1 MNPTQ
6 PTPQFLQSCQTLGLS
21 LSPVELDQLT
31 RYLDLLFQTNQQFNL
46 TSIVDPEKAW
56 MRHILDSLSLLPHLI
71 DDESDTSGGGSGS
84 VSLIDVGSGGG
95 LPGIPLAICLP
106 QVNITLLEATGKK
119 ARFLEQVVRDLQLAN
134 VRVIHERAET
144 LGQHKN
150 HRQQYDLAIARA
162 VGPLRVLLEL
172 TLPFVKV
179 GGKLLAMKG
188 VKAEAELAEATDA
201 MMLLGGGEFECFEA
215 MPGLDDEAVII
226 EIIKA
231 DQTPKKYPR
240 LPGEPKL
247 HPL

>member
-1 MNPTQ
+1 MTSTSPA
-6 PTPQFLQSCQTLGLS
+6 PQFLQSCQTLGLS
-21 LSPVELDQLT
+21 LSHAELDQLT
-31 RYLDLLFQTNQQFNL
+31 RYLDLLLETNKQFNL
-46 TSIVDPEKAW
+46 TAIVDPEKAW
-56 MRHILDSLSLLPHLI
+56 LRHILDSLSLLPHI
-71 DDESDTSGGGSGS
+71 PTSGGGSGS
-84 VSLIDVGSGGG
+84 LSLIDVGSGGG

-119 ARFLEQVVRDLQLAN
+119 AHFLEQAARDLQLAN

-188 VKAEAELAEATDA
+188 IKAEAELAEATDA
-201 MMLLGGGEFECFEA
+201 VMLLGGGEFECFEA

-226 EIIKA
+226 EIAKA

>member
-1 MNPTQ
+1 MTSTP
-6 PTPQFLQSCQTLGLS
+6 PTPRFLQSCQALGLS
-21 LSPVELDQLT
+21 LSPAELDQLA
-31 RYLDLLFQTNQQFNL
+31 RYLDLLLETNKQFNL
-46 TSIVDPEKAW
+46 TAIKDPEQAW
-56 MRHILDSLSLLPHLI
+56 LRHILDSLSLLSHLPT
-71 DDESDTSGGGSGS
+71 STSGG
-84 VSLIDVGSGGG
+84 IDVGSGGG

-106 QVNITLLEATGKK
+106 NIHFTLLEATGKK
-119 ARFLEQVVRDLQLAN
+119 ARFLQSVIDDLKLPN

-144 LGQHKN
+144 LGQHQN
-150 HRQQYDLAIARA
+150 HRQQYDFAVARA

-188 VKAEAELAEATDA
+188 VKAEAELADATDA
-201 MMLLGGGEFECFEA
+201 VMLLGGGEFECFEA

-226 EIIKA
+226 QIAKA